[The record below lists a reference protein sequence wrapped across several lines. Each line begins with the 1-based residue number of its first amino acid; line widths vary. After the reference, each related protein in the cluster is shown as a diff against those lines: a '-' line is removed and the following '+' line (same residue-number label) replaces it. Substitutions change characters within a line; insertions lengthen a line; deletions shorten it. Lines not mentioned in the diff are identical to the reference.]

1 MKPLLIYFI
10 TLECNANED
19 CFGRSDTCTSGVCK
33 CGDNDRC
40 WGLYTC
46 VLGQCT
52 GMEIFVFN
60 IYFTHLALIDSIK
73 IITKILLKIA
83 SRSDQLLYFRR
94 PMHWES
100 RYMYLGRL

>member
-52 GMEIFVFN
+52 GMETFVFN
-60 IYFTHLALIDSIK
+60 IYFTHLALII
-73 IITKILLKIA
+73 
-83 SRSDQLLYFRR
+83 
-94 PMHWES
+94 
-100 RYMYLGRL
+100 YMCT